1 MPLSIP
7 SGPAAPELITVLIPT
22 RERADTLEYSLTT
35 CVNQTDNNL
44 RILVSDNASQD
55 NTKAVVE
62 GFRRRDKRVEYIN
75 PGRRLGMSEHF
86 EFALGHEH
94 IREGFVTVLG
104 DDDALFPDAL
114 PTIRG
119 ILESWP
125 GTKAISWPY
134 SFYGYPTLFTPS
146 KDRLGLEF
154 ERSEVRKSRDWL
166 EKLAAFEVSYFDLP
180 MVYYGVVHASV
191 LDEIRARTGRLISSF
206 IPDVYLAVAVACVT
220 ESYYRV
226 SRSLSLCGAS
236 HHSNGAASIALGE
249 GSSIVRS
256 FFSETQMATHSK
268 VPYFPSI
275 PAFVLESLFCAR
287 EVGLLPDGLK
297 IGFEKAVT
305 RMFLEL
311 HAAEH
316 PNDVLEEYLGRL
328 RKLCGGIDQIS
339 HLDWLISRDLRAR
352 QALAEQLAV
361 SDGYPR
367 DHILINV
374 ANTPIKDVAAAV
386 DLASVISRNEA
397 LQRIWRQMSNEMRE
411 IRAAFSNQLDQLRE
425 LEALARQQENKVE
438 TQHLEFLERIASLG
452 RELEQTHTESTSR
465 FHQIE
470 KLTELL
476 KVSEADRAHRLS
488 QLSELDGLARD
499 QQKELERRHLE
510 FTERIA
516 LLGRELEQTRAEL
529 AARLDQIEKLTE
541 MIDTSN
547 KDRSGLDRGHLAIR
561 PH

>member
-1 MPLSIP
+1 MKLPELSHSRAP
-7 SGPAAPELITVLIPT
+7 VPELITVLIPT
-22 RERADTLEYSLTT
+22 RERADTLEHCLTT
-35 CVNQTDNNL
+35 CSNQSDRNF
-44 RILVSDNASQD
+44 RILVSDNASED
-55 NTKAVVE
+55 ATKAVVE
-62 GFRRRDKRVEYIN
+62 KFRARDNRVEYIN
-75 PGRRLGMSEHF
+75 PKCRLGMSEHW
-86 EFALGHEH
+86 EFALGH
-94 IREGFVTVLG
+94 IRNGFVTVLG

-114 PTIRG
+114 PTLRG

-134 SFYGYPTLFTPS
+134 SFYGYPSLFTPS
-146 KDRLGLEF
+146 RNHLGLEF

-226 SRSLSLCGAS
+226 SRSLSLCGTS
-236 HHSNGAASIALGE
+236 HHSNGAAAMALGE

-256 FFSETQMATHSK
+256 FLSETQMTTHSK

-305 RMFLEL
+305 RIFLEL

-339 HLDWLISRDLRAR
+339 HLDWLISLDLRAR
-352 QALAEQLAV
+352 QALAERLAV

-374 ANTPIKDVAAAV
+374 ANTPVKDVASAAA
-386 DLASVISRNEA
+386 LASVLSGNEA
-397 LQRIWRQMSNEMRE
+397 LQQSWRQTSNEMRE

-425 LEALARQQENKVE
+425 LEALARQQENKFE
-438 TQHLEFLERIASLG
+438 TQHLEFLERIASIG
-452 RELEQTHTESTSR
+452 RELEQTHAESTSR

-470 KLTELL
+470 ELTELL
-476 KVSEADRAHRLS
+476 KISEKDRADRLEQIE
-488 QLSELDGLARD
+488 QLAALIKISEKDRSDGLARIHKLD
-499 QQKELERRHLE
+499 LLVRAQRKELEMRQADSDTRL
-510 FTERIA
+510 A
-516 LLGRELEQTRAEL
+516 LLAQELEK
-529 AARLDQIEKLTE
+529 ARSAPASPL
-541 MIDTSN
+541 
-547 KDRSGLDRGHLAIR
+547 H
-561 PH
+561 